1 MEPRTSKLLAR
12 GPELCSLLRLGETT
26 ASSGHG
32 PQAQQRPSL
41 GLGHTPPVRPESL
54 GDSLRP
60 QWEGQHLALVRA
72 AAQAQGCPQASGRQA
87 QFSWQSV
94 PPRTQFPL
102 GLLT

>member
-26 ASSGHG
+26 ASSSHG

-54 GDSLRP
+54 GDLSPSAVGRP
-60 QWEGQHLALVRA
+60 TPGSCEGSGAGTGLPPGIWSAGTILLAK
-72 AAQAQGCPQASGRQA
+72 CPC
-87 QFSWQSV
+87 
-94 PPRTQFPL
+94 
-102 GLLT
+102 